1 MPASLITSASGDIFN
16 ASAGGGSAMISIPG
30 VDGIVSGGGLAVYDA
45 VSMQI
50 QDTVQYFLT
59 FDDAIKFIFFGKG
72 VGSVTAEGTM
82 YCTCDGAIPALS
94 KWAAAVGSVRGK
106 PTTATIGGAA
116 ATVILTSAQVTVMS
130 EPDTM
135 AKFVFTFAVVDHQ
148 L

>member
-16 ASAGGGSAMISIPG
+16 SSAGGASAMVSIPG
-30 VDGIVSGGGLAVYDA
+30 VDGIVNGGLAVYDS

-50 QDTVQYFLT
+50 GDTIQYFLT

-72 VGSVTAEGTM
+72 VGSATAEGTM
-82 YCTCDGAIPALS
+82 YCTCDGSIPALS
-94 KWAAAVGSVRGK
+94 KWASAVGAVRGK
-106 PTTATIGGAA
+106 AVSISVGGA
-116 ATVILTSAQVTVMS
+116 VVQGVLTSAQVNVMS

-135 AKFVFTFAVVDHQ
+135 AKFIFTFAIVDHQ

>member
-1 MPASLITSASGDIFN
+1 MPASLVTATSGDIFN
-16 ASAGGGSAMISIPG
+16 SSAGAASGMVSIPG
-30 VDGIVSGGGLAVYDA
+30 VDGIVSGGLAVYDS

-50 QDTVQYFLT
+50 GDTIQYFLT

-82 YCTCDGAIPALS
+82 YCTCNGSIPALS
-94 KWAAAVGSVRGK
+94 QWAGAVGKTRGK
-106 PTTATIGGAA
+106 AVSISVGGA
-116 ATVILTSAQVTVMS
+116 VVQGILTSAQVNVMS

-135 AKFVFTFAVVDHQ
+135 AKFIFNFAVVDHQ